1 VLADRFSIT
10 NTYGRMIPLVI
21 EHNPNPSA
29 RTWTFTDRS
38 MRISCHRQNATET
51 ASISTQP
58 GYGYIASRVHKQK
71 ENIYRE
77 NKTRICC
84 ETESPDLGK
93 GIDEIKE
100 SISRLSI
107 RKKPEIQSAGNTS
120 LNENEDCPGVRGF
133 HNKHR

>member
-1 VLADRFSIT
+1 MPD
-10 NTYGRMIPLVI
+10 TYLVI

-38 MRISCHRQNATET
+38 VRISCHRQNATQT
-51 ASISTQP
+51 VSNSTQL

-71 ENIYRE
+71 QTTQRE
-77 NKTRICC
+77 NKTRIYN
-84 ETESPDLGK
+84 ETESSDLGK

-100 SISRLSI
+100 SISRLST
-107 RKKPEIQSAGNTS
+107 REKPEIKSAGNTS
-120 LNENEDCPGVRGF
+120 LNENEDWPGVRGF